1 MMKNLNVRG
10 EAFARILRRIAA
22 TDRRVGDDI
31 LLFDDYTVTP
41 LMLKPLRT
49 EYTVAVEVLEGKG
62 RAMVNDVEYAFEAP
76 CLMVFVPG
84 QVFQITAIP
93 DAPLKSR
100 VMVLSETFMNGFY
113 GMSYRLNEI
122 FATLLI
128 APVIPLDSHGR
139 ACVDSFVKSCILT
152 ISDLQNPYRYDVIRH
167 LTMALF
173 YGALVKICNRS
184 LKNGKRAS
192 MICAEFTELV
202 RSRFAEQ
209 HKLDF
214 YASELCITPRY
225 LSVCV
230 KSVTGKTPAYWIDF
244 HILSEAK
251 RLLRQ
256 TDRTIDRISDEL
268 GFGSQ
273 SVFGKF
279 FKRLTGMSPS
289 DWRNGNSARDA

>member
-1 MMKNLNVRG
+1 MSRDFNSRG
-10 EAFARILRRIAA
+10 EAFVRMLRGIAA
-22 TDRRVGDDI
+22 DDRRVGDDI
-31 LLFDDYTVTP
+31 MLFDNYTVTP

-62 RAMVNDVEYAFEAP
+62 RAMVNEMEYSFEAP
-76 CLMVFVPG
+76 CLLVFVPG
-84 QVFQITAIP
+84 QVFQLSSMPET
-93 DAPLKSR
+93 PLKSR
-100 VMVLSETFMNGFY
+100 VMVLSESFMNGFY

-128 APVIPLDSHGR
+128 TPVIPLNSHGS
-139 ACVDSFVKSCILT
+139 AYVDSYVKSCILT
-152 ISDLQNPYRYDVIRH
+152 ISDLQNPHRYDVVKH

-184 LKNGKRAS
+184 LRNGKRTS
-192 MICAEFTELV
+192 KICAEFTELV
-202 RSRFAEQ
+202 KTRFAEQ

-225 LSVCV
+225 LSICV
-230 KSVTGKTPAYWIDF
+230 KSVTGKTPSYWIDF

-251 RLLRQ
+251 RLLLQ
-256 TDRTIDRISDEL
+256 TDATIDRISEEL

-279 FKRLTGMSPS
+279 FKRLTGMSPT
-289 DWRNGNSARDA
+289 DWRNGQSVRRP